1 MKQNFEQLAL
11 LNFRTREEGKRFICQ
26 SLKLEKIIEK
36 HQQKLNQIKQGRLK
50 QNKMQQL
57 QIYEDKERMKLTQLS
72 LQNNIEKKRKIF
84 KKRMSNMFKKY

>member
-1 MKQNFEQLAL
+1 MMKTFQKQQTQEKQLIKQNMKQNFEQLAL

-50 QNKMQQL
+50 QNKMQ
-57 QIYEDKERMKLTQLS
+57 
-72 LQNNIEKKRKIF
+72 
-84 KKRMSNMFKKY
+84 